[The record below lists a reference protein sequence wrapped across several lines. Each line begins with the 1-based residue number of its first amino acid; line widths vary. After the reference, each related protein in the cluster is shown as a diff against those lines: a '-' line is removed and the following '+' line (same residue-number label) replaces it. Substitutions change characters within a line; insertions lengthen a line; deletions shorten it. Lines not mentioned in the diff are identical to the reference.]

1 MFTTDLVNLY
11 NRNIFK
17 TSLYIY
23 IFQDEKCRLMR
34 NLSLSMDF
42 VVENCSH
49 CPLKRFSIICMH
61 LLISSI
67 RSFSSSSCAFL
78 CLNFLIWSHTRK
90 QCYFLSAGSVRYKKN
105 LKLASGKGCFY
116 DFYLSADSV
125 SAWIYVFKFFNFR
138 EGFPVFEKYN
148 FLLLG

>member
-61 LLISSI
+61 LIISSI

-116 DFYLSADSV
+116 DFYQSADSG
-125 SAWIYVFKFFNFR
+125 SAWMFLNFSISGKVFL
-138 EGFPVFEKYN
+138 
-148 FLLLG
+148 FLKNTIFYC